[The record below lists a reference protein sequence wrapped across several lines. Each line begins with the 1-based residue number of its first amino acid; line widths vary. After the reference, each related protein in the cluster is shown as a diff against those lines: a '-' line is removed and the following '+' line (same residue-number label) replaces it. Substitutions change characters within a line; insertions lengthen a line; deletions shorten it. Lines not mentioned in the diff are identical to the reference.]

1 MILITQNSLWAE
13 DEITDLGVLKF
24 YPAHLLSLL
33 PCKYIHKVI
42 PKKLKKVKKT
52 GFLQCWWEI
61 SDLLF
66 YQTLPLFTIQI
77 YLFTQKLIKIG
88 LLGKLKSSLRLDY
101 WVSLN
106 LRFGI
111 SGFFSTFE
119 RPANFGRA
127 LKYVKI
133 VNHNSLITPTFLDAN
148 SSKIT

>member
-1 MILITQNSLWAE
+1 MVICTTFRNVALIKS
-13 DEITDLGVLKF
+13 IKF

-42 PKKLKKVKKT
+42 PKNLKKLKKLDFFNAGGKYRICYFIKHYP
-52 GFLQCWWEI
+52 FLP
-61 SDLLF
+61 SR
-66 YQTLPLFTIQI
+66 FTC
-77 YLFTQKLIKIG
+77 LHRN
-88 LLGKLKSSLRLDY
+88 SLRLDY